1 MIIKSIIKL
10 KLNKKVINNKKNKT
24 EYKIKKSN

>member
-24 EYKIKKSN
+24 EYKIKKK